1 MQFICYKN
9 YQGTIQMTKKKL
21 GMYKNLTNY
30 GDSEFSIFLRKAFI
44 KGMGYSEEMLNKPII
59 GITNTYSDYNPCH
72 GNVPD
77 LIKSVK
83 AGILSSDAIPL
94 EFPTISIHESFA
106 YPTSM
111 YLRNLM
117 SIDTEEMIKAQP
129 MDACVLIGGCDK
141 TVPAQLM
148 GAFSANIP
156 SIQLVTGPMLTG
168 SHRGERVGA
177 CTDCRGYWAKFR
189 AEEIDLAEI
198 NEVNNQLVP
207 TVGTCGVMGTASTM
221 ALITEALGMMI
232 SNGASA
238 PAVSAERRRIAEE
251 TGKVAVEIAKKSLN
265 PKNFVTIKNFKN
277 ALTVLSAI
285 GGSTNGIVHL
295 TAMAGRLGIDID
307 LNEFDKMTKDTPMIV
322 DLKPSGSGYMED
334 LFKSGGLPRILNE
347 LKDYLYLDAIT
358 ITGKTI
364 QEIIEKHNYDWK
376 QEIIRKVENPIFD
389 KGSIAVLKGN
399 LAPGSAIIKQ
409 SAASKNL
416 LTHEGVVEVFENLE
430 DLANRIDSDDLNV
443 TKESVLLLKNIGP
456 IGAPG
461 MPEAGL
467 IPIPKKLAKQ
477 GVKDM
482 VRISDGRM
490 SGTAAGTIIL
500 HVCPEAAAGG
510 TLDIVESGDIIRLD
524 VKQRLL
530 ELKLSNEEIVTR
542 KKNKKRN
549 IEIERRGYDKIFH
562 ESVLQADKGA
572 DFDFL
577 RPVK

>member
-1 MQFICYKN
+1 M
-9 YQGTIQMTKKKL
+9 TTKKKS

-83 AGILSSDAIPL
+83 AGILSSGAIPL

-117 SIDTEEMIKAQP
+117 SIDTEEMMKAQP

-156 SIQLVTGPMLTG
+156 AIQLVTGPMLTG

-251 TGKVAVEIAKKSLN
+251 TGKVAVEIANKSFN
-265 PKNFVTIKNFKN
+265 PKSFLTLKNFKN

-358 ITGKTI
+358 VTGETI
-364 QEIIEKHNYDWK
+364 QEIIDKNNYNWK
-376 QEIIRKVENPIFD
+376 QEVVRNAEDPIFD

-409 SAASKNL
+409 SAASKEL
-416 LTHEGVVEVFENLE
+416 LAHEGVVEVFENLE

-443 TKESVLLLKNIGP
+443 TKDSILLLKNIGP

-510 TLDIVESGDIIRLD
+510 TLGIVKSGDIIKLD
-524 VKQRLL
+524 VKKRSL
-530 ELKLSNEEIVTR
+530 ELKLSDEEIASR
-542 KKNKKRN
+542 KKSKKSNK
-549 IEIERRGYDKIFH
+549 EIKRRGYDKIFH

-577 RPVK
+577 RSIK

>member
-1 MQFICYKN
+1 
-9 YQGTIQMTKKKL
+9 MTRKKS

-83 AGILSSDAIPL
+83 AGILSSGAIPL

-117 SIDTEEMIKAQP
+117 SIDTEEMMKAQP

-156 SIQLVTGPMLTG
+156 AIQLVTGPMLTG
-168 SHRGERVGA
+168 SHRGDRVGA

-251 TGKVAVEIAKKSLN
+251 TGKVAVEIANKSFN
-265 PKNFVTIKNFKN
+265 PKKFLTIKNFKN

-358 ITGKTI
+358 VTGETI
-364 QEIIEKHNYDWK
+364 KEIIEKNKYNWK
-376 QEIIRKVENPIFD
+376 QEVIRNVENPIFD

-399 LAPGSAIIKQ
+399 LAPKSAIIKQ
-409 SAASKNL
+409 SAASKEL
-416 LTHEGVVEVFENLE
+416 LAHEGVVEVFENLE

-443 TKESVLLLKNIGP
+443 TKDSILLLKNIGP

-510 TLDIVESGDIIRLD
+510 TLDIVKSGDIIKLD
-524 VKQRLL
+524 VKKRLL
-530 ELKLSNEEIVTR
+530 ELKLSDEEIASR
-542 KKNKKRN
+542 KKSKKSDK
-549 IEIERRGYDKIFH
+549 IIKRRGYDKIFH

>member
-1 MQFICYKN
+1 
-9 YQGTIQMTKKKL
+9 MTKKNS

-83 AGILSSDAIPL
+83 AGILSSGAIPL

-117 SIDTEEMIKAQP
+117 SIDTEEMMKAQP

-156 SIQLVTGPMLTG
+156 TIQLVTGPMLTG

-238 PAVSAERRRIAEE
+238 PAVSAERKRIAEE
-251 TGKVAVEIAKKSLN
+251 TGKVAVEIASKSFN
-265 PKNFVTIKNFKN
+265 PKSFLTLKNFKN

-358 ITGKTI
+358 VTGETI
-364 QEIIEKHNYDWK
+364 QEIIDKNKYDWK
-376 QEIIRKVENPIFD
+376 QEVIRKVENPIFD

-399 LAPGSAIIKQ
+399 LAPRSAIIKQ
-409 SAASKNL
+409 SAASKEL
-416 LTHEGVVEVFENLE
+416 LAHEGVVEVFENLE

-443 TKESVLLLKNIGP
+443 TKDSILLLKNIGP

-510 TLDIVESGDIIRLD
+510 TLGIVKSGDIIKLD

-530 ELKLSNEEIVTR
+530 ELKLSDEEIAIR
-542 KKNKKRN
+542 KKSKKSN
-549 IEIERRGYDKIFH
+549 TEIKRRGYDKIFH

>member
-1 MQFICYKN
+1 
-9 YQGTIQMTKKKL
+9 MTKNKS

-83 AGILSSDAIPL
+83 AGILSSGAIPL

-177 CTDCRGYWAKFR
+177 CTDCRGYWAKYR

-251 TGKVAVEIAKKSLN
+251 TGKVAVEIAKKSFN
-265 PKNFVTIKNFKN
+265 PKNFLTIKNFKN

-322 DLKPSGSGYMED
+322 NLKPSGSGYMED
-334 LFKSGGLPRILNE
+334 LFKSGGLPRILKE

-358 ITGKTI
+358 VTGKTI

-409 SAASKNL
+409 SAATKDL
-416 LTHEGVVEVFENLE
+416 LAHEGVVEVFENLE

-443 TKESVLLLKNIGP
+443 TKDSVLLLKNIGP

-510 TLDIVESGDIIRLD
+510 TLDIVESGDIIKLD

-577 RPVK
+577 RPIK

>member
-1 MQFICYKN
+1 
-9 YQGTIQMTKKKL
+9 MTKKTS

-83 AGILSSDAIPL
+83 AGILSSGAIPL

-117 SIDTEEMIKAQP
+117 SIDTEEMMKAQP

-156 SIQLVTGPMLTG
+156 AIQLVTGPMLTG

-238 PAVSAERRRIAEE
+238 PAVSAERKRIAEE
-251 TGKVAVEIAKKSLN
+251 TGKVAVEIASKSFN
-265 PKNFVTIKNFKN
+265 PKSFLTLKNFKN

-358 ITGKTI
+358 ITGENIK
-364 QEIIEKHNYDWK
+364 EIIDNNKYNWK
-376 QEIIRKVENPIFD
+376 QEVIRKVENPIFD

-399 LAPGSAIIKQ
+399 LAPRSAIIKQ
-409 SAASKNL
+409 SAASKEL
-416 LTHEGVVEVFENLE
+416 LAHEGVVEVFENLQ
-430 DLANRIDSDDLNV
+430 DLANRIDSDHLNV
-443 TKESVLLLKNIGP
+443 TKDSILLLKNIGP

-510 TLDIVESGDIIRLD
+510 TLDIVKSGDIIKLD

-530 ELKLSNEEIVTR
+530 ELKLSDEEIAIR
-542 KKNKKRN
+542 KKSKKSN
-549 IEIERRGYDKIFH
+549 TEIERRGYDKIFH

>member
-1 MQFICYKN
+1 
-9 YQGTIQMTKKKL
+9 MTKKKS

-83 AGILSSDAIPL
+83 AGILSSGAIPL

-117 SIDTEEMIKAQP
+117 SIDTEEMMKAQP

-156 SIQLVTGPMLTG
+156 AIQLVTGPMLTG

-189 AEEIDLAEI
+189 AEEIDLDEI

-251 TGKVAVEIAKKSLN
+251 TGKVAVEIANKSFN
-265 PKNFVTIKNFKN
+265 PKSFLTLKNFKN

-358 ITGKTI
+358 VTGETVK
-364 QEIIEKHNYDWK
+364 EIIEKNKYNWK
-376 QEIIRKVENPIFD
+376 QEVIRKVENPIFD

-399 LAPGSAIIKQ
+399 LAPKSAIIKQ
-409 SAASKNL
+409 SAASKEL
-416 LTHEGVVEVFENLE
+416 LSHEGVVEVFENLE

-443 TKESVLLLKNIGP
+443 TKDSILLLKNIGP

-510 TLDIVESGDIIRLD
+510 TLDIVQSGDIIKLD
-524 VKQRLL
+524 VKKRLL
-530 ELKLSNEEIVTR
+530 ELKLSDEEIANR
-542 KKNKKRN
+542 KKSKKSN
-549 IEIERRGYDKIFH
+549 TEIKRRGYDKIFH

>member
-1 MQFICYKN
+1 
-9 YQGTIQMTKKKL
+9 MTKKTS

-83 AGILSSDAIPL
+83 AGILSSGAIPL

-117 SIDTEEMIKAQP
+117 SIDTEEMMKAQP

-156 SIQLVTGPMLTG
+156 AIQLVTGPMLTG

-238 PAVSAERRRIAEE
+238 PAVSAERKRIAEE
-251 TGKVAVEIAKKSLN
+251 TGKVAVEIASKSFN
-265 PKNFVTIKNFKN
+265 PKSFLTLKNFKN

-358 ITGKTI
+358 VTGETI
-364 QEIIEKHNYDWK
+364 KEIIDKNKYNWK
-376 QEIIRKVENPIFD
+376 QEVIRKVENPIFD

-399 LAPGSAIIKQ
+399 LAPRSAIIKQ
-409 SAASKNL
+409 SAASKEL
-416 LTHEGVVEVFENLE
+416 LAHEGVVEVFENLQ

-443 TKESVLLLKNIGP
+443 TKDSILLLKNIGP

-510 TLDIVESGDIIRLD
+510 TLDIVKSGDIIKLD

-530 ELKLSNEEIVTR
+530 ELKLSDEEIAIR
-542 KKNKKRN
+542 KKSKKSN
-549 IEIERRGYDKIFH
+549 TEIKRRGYDKIFH

>member
-1 MQFICYKN
+1 MSN
-9 YQGTIQMTKKKL
+9 KKK
-21 GMYKNLTNY
+21 GMYKNLTSY
-30 GDSEFSIFLRKAFI
+30 GDSGFSIFLRKAFI
-44 KGMGYSEEMLNKPII
+44 KGMGYSEEMLGKPII

-83 AGILSSDAIPL
+83 AGILSSGAIPL
-94 EFPTISIHESFA
+94 EFPTITIHESFA

-117 SIDTEEMIKAQP
+117 SIDTEEMLRAQP

-141 TVPAQLM
+141 TVPAQIM
-148 GAFSANIP
+148 GAFSAEMP
-156 SIQLVTGPMLTG
+156 AIQLVTGPMLTG
-168 SHRGERVGA
+168 SHKGERVGA
-177 CTDCRGYWAKFR
+177 CTDCRRYWAKFR
-189 AEEIDLAEI
+189 AEEIDENEI

-221 ALITEALGMMI
+221 ALITEALGMMVT
-232 SNGASA
+232 NGASA

-251 TGKVAVEIAKKSLN
+251 TGRVAVEIANKSYK
-265 PKNFVTIKNFKN
+265 PKDFLTIKNFQN

-295 TAMAGRLGIDID
+295 TAMAGRLGIDIN
-307 LNEFDKMTKDTPMIV
+307 LNDFDQMTKDTPMIV

-347 LKDYLYLDAIT
+347 IRDYLHLDTMTVSGISLKEV
-358 ITGKTI
+358 IDKN
-364 QEIIEKHNYDWK
+364 NYDWP
-376 QEIIRKVENPIFD
+376 QQIIRKTNDPIFD
-389 KGSIAVLKGN
+389 KGSIAVLNGN

-409 SAASKNL
+409 SAASKDL
-416 LTHEGVVEVFENLE
+416 LVHEGIVEVFEDLE
-430 DLANRIDSDDLNV
+430 DLANRIDSEDLNV
-443 TKESVLLLKNIGP
+443 TKDSVLLLRNIGP
-456 IGAPG
+456 LGAPG

-467 IPIPKKLAKQ
+467 IPIPKKLAKV

-490 SGTAAGTIIL
+490 SGTASGTIVL

-510 TLDIVESGDIIRLD
+510 NLNIVESGDVIKLD
-524 VKQRLL
+524 VNKRLI
-530 ELKLSNEEIVTR
+530 ELKLTDEEIKIR
-542 KKNKKRN
+542 HNNKKDKK
-549 IEIERRGYDKIFH
+549 IIKRRGYNKMFYDT
-562 ESVLQADKGA
+562 VLQADKGV

>member
-1 MQFICYKN
+1 
-9 YQGTIQMTKKKL
+9 MTKKNS

-72 GNVPD
+72 GNVSD

-83 AGILSSDAIPL
+83 AGILSSGAIPL

-117 SIDTEEMIKAQP
+117 SIDTEEMMKAQP

-156 SIQLVTGPMLTG
+156 AIQLVTGPMLTG

-189 AEEIDLAEI
+189 AEEIDLSEI

-251 TGKVAVEIAKKSLN
+251 TGKMAVEIANKSFN
-265 PKNFVTIKNFKN
+265 PKNFLTIKNFKN
-277 ALTVLSAI
+277 ALIVLSAI

-295 TAMAGRLGIDID
+295 TAMAGRLGMDID
-307 LNEFDKMTKDTPMIV
+307 LNEFDKMTKDIPMIV

-358 ITGKTI
+358 VTGETI
-364 QEIIEKHNYDWK
+364 KEIIDKNKYNWK
-376 QEIIRKVENPIFD
+376 QEVIRKVENPIFD
-389 KGSIAVLKGN
+389 KGSIAVLNGN
-399 LAPGSAIIKQ
+399 LAPRSAIIKQ
-409 SAASKNL
+409 SAASKEL
-416 LTHEGVVEVFENLE
+416 LAHEGVVEVFENLE

-443 TKESVLLLKNIGP
+443 TKDSILLLKNIGP

-510 TLDIVESGDIIRLD
+510 TLDIVKSGDIIKLD

-530 ELKLSNEEIVTR
+530 ELKLSDEEIAIR
-542 KKNKKRN
+542 KKSKKSN
-549 IEIERRGYDKIFH
+549 TEIKRRGYDKIFH

>member
-1 MQFICYKN
+1 MSV
-9 YQGTIQMTKKKL
+9 KKL

-83 AGILSSDAIPL
+83 AGILSSGAIPL

-117 SIDTEEMIKAQP
+117 SIDTEEMMKAQP

-156 SIQLVTGPMLTG
+156 AIQLVTGPMLTG

-251 TGKVAVEIAKKSLN
+251 TGKVAVEIANKSFN
-265 PKNFVTIKNFKN
+265 PKSFLTLKNFKN
-277 ALTVLSAI
+277 AYIFKDSIFTQEKISDESFDLVMSIGVIHHLS
-285 GGSTNGIVHL
+285 
-295 TAMAGRLGIDID
+295 DP
-307 LNEFDKMTKDTPMIV
+307 K
-322 DLKPSGSGYMED
+322 
-334 LFKSGGLPRILNE
+334 
-347 LKDYLYLDAIT
+347 
-358 ITGKTI
+358 
-364 QEIIEKHNYDWK
+364 
-376 QEIIRKVENPIFD
+376 
-389 KGSIAVLKGN
+389 
-399 LAPGSAIIKQ
+399 LAPGTISAFYIGGVAVARGGAKPL
-409 SAASKNL
+409 NL
-416 LTHEGVVEVFENLE
+416 PHHY
-430 DLANRIDSDDLNV
+430 DSDFQQ
-443 TKESVLLLKNIGP
+443 I
-456 IGAPG
+456 ARY
-461 MPEAGL
+461 A
-467 IPIPKKLAKQ
+467 KLAK
-477 GVKDM
+477 
-482 VRISDGRM
+482 S
-490 SGTAAGTIIL
+490 
-500 HVCPEAAAGG
+500 
-510 TLDIVESGDIIRLD
+510 
-524 VKQRLL
+524 
-530 ELKLSNEEIVTR
+530 EEGFSEWITQ
-542 KKNKKRN
+542 NS
-549 IEIERRGYDKIFH
+549 IENNN
-562 ESVLQADKGA
+562 AN
-572 DFDFL
+572 
-577 RPVK
+577 

>member
-1 MQFICYKN
+1 
-9 YQGTIQMTKKKL
+9 MTKKNS

-72 GNVPD
+72 GNLPD

-83 AGILSSDAIPL
+83 AGILSSGAIPL

-156 SIQLVTGPMLTG
+156 AIQLVTGPMLTG

-238 PAVSAERRRIAEE
+238 PAVSAERKRIAEE
-251 TGKVAVEIAKKSLN
+251 TGKVAVEIASKSFN
-265 PKNFVTIKNFKN
+265 PKSFLTLKNFKN

-358 ITGKTI
+358 VTGETI
-364 QEIIEKHNYDWK
+364 KEVIEKNSYNWK
-376 QEIIRKVENPIFD
+376 QKVIRKVENPIFD

-399 LAPGSAIIKQ
+399 LAPRSAIIKQ
-409 SAASKNL
+409 SAASKEL
-416 LTHEGVVEVFENLE
+416 LAHEGVVEVFENLE

-443 TKESVLLLKNIGP
+443 TKDSILLLKNIGP

-510 TLDIVESGDIIRLD
+510 TLDIVKSGDIIKLD

-530 ELKLSNEEIVTR
+530 ELKLSDEEIAIR
-542 KKNKKRN
+542 KKSKKSDT
-549 IEIERRGYDKIFH
+549 EIKRRGYDKIFH

>member
-1 MQFICYKN
+1 
-9 YQGTIQMTKKKL
+9 MTKKNS

-83 AGILSSDAIPL
+83 AGILSSGAIPL

-117 SIDTEEMIKAQP
+117 SIDTEEMMKAQP

-156 SIQLVTGPMLTG
+156 AIQLVTGPMLTG

-251 TGKVAVEIAKKSLN
+251 TGKMAVEIATKSFN
-265 PKNFVTIKNFKN
+265 PKNFLTIKNFKN

-347 LKDYLYLDAIT
+347 LKDFLYLDAIT
-358 ITGKTI
+358 VTGETI
-364 QEIIEKHNYDWK
+364 QEIIDKNKYNWK
-376 QEIIRKVENPIFD
+376 QEVIRKVENPIFD

-399 LAPGSAIIKQ
+399 LAPRSAIIKQ
-409 SAASKNL
+409 SAASKEL
-416 LTHEGVVEVFENLE
+416 LAHEGVVEVFENLE

-443 TKESVLLLKNIGP
+443 TKDSILLLKNIGP

-467 IPIPKKLAKQ
+467 IHIPKKLAKQ

-510 TLDIVESGDIIRLD
+510 TLDIVKTGDIIKLD
-524 VKQRLL
+524 VKERLL
-530 ELKLSNEEIVTR
+530 ELKLSDEEIATR
-542 KKNKKRN
+542 KKSKKSNR
-549 IEIERRGYDKIFH
+549 EIKRRGYNKIFH

>member
-1 MQFICYKN
+1 
-9 YQGTIQMTKKKL
+9 MTKKNS

-83 AGILSSDAIPL
+83 AGILSSGAIPL

-117 SIDTEEMIKAQP
+117 SIDTEEMMKAQP
-129 MDACVLIGGCDK
+129 MDSCVLIGGCDK

-156 SIQLVTGPMLTG
+156 AIQLVTGPMLTG

-238 PAVSAERRRIAEE
+238 PAVSAERKRIAEE
-251 TGKVAVEIAKKSLN
+251 TGKVAVEIASKSFN
-265 PKNFVTIKNFKN
+265 PKSFLTLKNFKN

-358 ITGKTI
+358 VTGETI
-364 QEIIEKHNYDWK
+364 KEIIDKNKYNWK
-376 QEIIRKVENPIFD
+376 QEVIRKVENPIFD

-399 LAPGSAIIKQ
+399 LAPRSAIIKQ
-409 SAASKNL
+409 SAASKEL
-416 LTHEGVVEVFENLE
+416 LAHEGVVEVFENLQ

-443 TKESVLLLKNIGP
+443 TKDSILLLKNIGP

-510 TLDIVESGDIIRLD
+510 TLDIVKSGDIIKLD

-530 ELKLSNEEIVTR
+530 ELKLSDEEIAIR
-542 KKNKKRN
+542 KKSKKSN
-549 IEIERRGYDKIFH
+549 TEIKRRGYDKIFH

>member
-1 MQFICYKN
+1 
-9 YQGTIQMTKKKL
+9 MTKKNS

-83 AGILSSDAIPL
+83 AGILSSGAIPL

-117 SIDTEEMIKAQP
+117 SIDTEEMMKAQP

-156 SIQLVTGPMLTG
+156 AIQLVTGPMLTG

-238 PAVSAERRRIAEE
+238 PAVSAERRRIAEQ
-251 TGKVAVEIAKKSLN
+251 TGKMAVEIANKSFN
-265 PKNFVTIKNFKN
+265 PKNFLTIKNFKN

-347 LKDYLYLDAIT
+347 LKDFLYLDAIT
-358 ITGKTI
+358 VTGETV
-364 QEIIEKHNYDWK
+364 QEIIDKNKYNWK
-376 QEIIRKVENPIFD
+376 QEVIRKVENPIFD

-399 LAPGSAIIKQ
+399 LAPRSAIIKQ
-409 SAASKNL
+409 SAASKEL
-416 LTHEGVVEVFENLE
+416 LAHEGVVEVFENLE

-443 TKESVLLLKNIGP
+443 TKDSILLLKNIGP

-510 TLDIVESGDIIRLD
+510 TLDIVKTGDIIKLD
-524 VKQRLL
+524 VKERLL
-530 ELKLSNEEIVTR
+530 ELKLSDEEIATR
-542 KKNKKRN
+542 KKSKKSNR
-549 IEIERRGYDKIFH
+549 EIKRRGYNKIFH

>member
-1 MQFICYKN
+1 MVD
-9 YQGTIQMTKKKL
+9 KKR
-21 GMYKNLTNY
+21 GMYKNLTSY
-30 GDSEFSIFLRKAFI
+30 GDNGFSIFLRKAFI
-44 KGMGYSEEMLNKPII
+44 KGLGYTEEMLDRPII

-77 LIKSVK
+77 LIKSIK
-83 AGILSSDAIPL
+83 SGILSSGAIPL
-94 EFPTISIHESFA
+94 EFPTITVHESFA
-106 YPTSM
+106 HPTSM

-117 SIDTEEMIKAQP
+117 SIDTEEMLRAQP

-148 GAFSANIP
+148 GAFSTDLP
-156 SIQLVTGPMLTG
+156 VIQLVTGPMLTG

-189 AEEIDLAEI
+189 ADEIDQEEI

-221 ALITEALGMMI
+221 ALITEALGLMI
-232 SNGASA
+232 SNGACA
-238 PAVSAERRRIAEE
+238 PAVSAERKRIAEQ
-251 TGKVAVEIAKKSLN
+251 TGKIAVKIAAEDFRPSKYLS
-265 PKNFVTIKNFKN
+265 IKNFQN

-295 TAMAGRLGIDID
+295 TAIAGRLGIDINLD
-307 LNEFDKMTKDTPMIV
+307 DFDKMTKDTPMIV

-334 LFKSGGLPRILNE
+334 LFKSGGLPRILVN
-347 LKDYLYLDAIT
+347 LKSYLHLDAQTVTGET
-358 ITGKTI
+358 IG
-364 QEIIEKHNYDWK
+364 ELIESYKYNWD
-376 QEIIRKVENPIFD
+376 QNIIRTTKNPIFE

-409 SAASKNL
+409 SAASKDL
-416 LTHEGVVEVFENLE
+416 LLHEGIVEVFENLD
-430 DLANRIDSDDLNV
+430 DLAKRIDSEDLNV
-443 TKESVLLLKNIGP
+443 TKDSVLLLRNIGP

-467 IPIPKKLAKQ
+467 IPIPKKLARQ

-490 SGTAAGTIIL
+490 SGTASGTIVL
-500 HVCPEAAAGG
+500 HVCPEAAVGG
-510 TLDIVESGDIIRLD
+510 TLNIVKSGDVIRLD
-524 VKQRLL
+524 VINRKIELL
-530 ELKLSNEEIVTR
+530 LSDEEIELR
-542 KKNKKRN
+542 KLNKPLKKKSN
-549 IEIERRGYDKIFH
+549 RRGYNKLFYD
-562 ESVLQADKGA
+562 EVLQADQGV
-572 DFDFL
+572 DFQFL
-577 RPVK
+577 RPIE

>member
-1 MQFICYKN
+1 
-9 YQGTIQMTKKKL
+9 MTKKKS

-83 AGILSSDAIPL
+83 AGILSSGAIPL

-117 SIDTEEMIKAQP
+117 SIDTEEMMKAQP

-156 SIQLVTGPMLTG
+156 AIQLVTGPMLTG

-251 TGKVAVEIAKKSLN
+251 TGKVAVEIANKSFN
-265 PKNFVTIKNFKN
+265 PKSFLTLKNFKN

-358 ITGKTI
+358 VTGETI
-364 QEIIEKHNYDWK
+364 KEIIEKNKYNWK
-376 QEIIRKVENPIFD
+376 QEVIRNVENPIFD

-399 LAPGSAIIKQ
+399 LAPKSAIIKQ
-409 SAASKNL
+409 SAASKEL
-416 LTHEGVVEVFENLE
+416 LAHEGVVEVFENLE
-430 DLANRIDSDDLNV
+430 DLANRIDSDDLKV
-443 TKESVLLLKNIGP
+443 TKDSILLLKNIGP

-510 TLDIVESGDIIRLD
+510 TLDIVKSGDIIKLD
-524 VKQRLL
+524 VKKRLL
-530 ELKLSNEEIVTR
+530 ELKLSDEEIASR
-542 KKNKKRN
+542 KKSKKSDK
-549 IEIERRGYDKIFH
+549 IIKRRGYDKIFH

>member
-177 CTDCRGYWAKFR
+177 CTDCRGYWAKYR

-251 TGKVAVEIAKKSLN
+251 TGKVAVEIAKKSFN
-265 PKNFVTIKNFKN
+265 PKNFLTIKNFKN

-307 LNEFDKMTKDTPMIV
+307 LNEFDKMTKNTPMIV

-358 ITGKTI
+358 VTGETI
-364 QEIIEKHNYDWK
+364 KEIIEKNKYNWK
-376 QEIIRKVENPIFD
+376 QEVIRKVKNPIFD
-389 KGSIAVLKGN
+389 KGSIAVLRGN

-409 SAASKNL
+409 SAASKDL
-416 LTHEGVVEVFENLE
+416 LDHEGIVEVFENLE

-443 TKESVLLLKNIGP
+443 TKDSILLLKNIGP

-510 TLDIVESGDIIRLD
+510 TLDIVKSGDIIKLD
-524 VKQRLL
+524 VQQRLL
-530 ELKLSNEEIVTR
+530 ELKLSDDEIKIR

-549 IEIERRGYDKIFH
+549 IKLNRRGYDKIFH

-577 RPVK
+577 RDLK

>member
-1 MQFICYKN
+1 
-9 YQGTIQMTKKKL
+9 MTKKNS

-83 AGILSSDAIPL
+83 AGILSSGAIPL

-117 SIDTEEMIKAQP
+117 SIDTEEMMKAQP

-156 SIQLVTGPMLTG
+156 AIQLVTGPMLTG

-238 PAVSAERRRIAEE
+238 PAVSAERKRIAEE
-251 TGKVAVEIAKKSLN
+251 TGKVAVEIASKSFN
-265 PKNFVTIKNFKN
+265 PKSFLTLKNFKN

-347 LKDYLYLDAIT
+347 LKDYLHLDAIT
-358 ITGKTI
+358 VTGETI
-364 QEIIEKHNYDWK
+364 KEIIDKNKYNWK
-376 QEIIRKVENPIFD
+376 QEVIRKVENPIFD

-399 LAPGSAIIKQ
+399 LAPRSAIIKQ
-409 SAASKNL
+409 SAASKEL
-416 LTHEGVVEVFENLE
+416 LAHEGVVEVFENLE

-443 TKESVLLLKNIGP
+443 TKDSILLLKNIGP

-510 TLDIVESGDIIRLD
+510 TLDIVKSGDIIKLD

-530 ELKLSNEEIVTR
+530 ELKLSDEEIAIR
-542 KKNKKRN
+542 KKSKKSN
-549 IEIERRGYDKIFH
+549 TEIKRRGYDKIFH

>member
-1 MQFICYKN
+1 
-9 YQGTIQMTKKKL
+9 MTKKKS

-83 AGILSSDAIPL
+83 AGILSSGAIPL

-117 SIDTEEMIKAQP
+117 SIDTEEMMKAQP

-156 SIQLVTGPMLTG
+156 AIQLVTGPMLTG
-168 SHRGERVGA
+168 SQRGERVGA

-189 AEEIDLAEI
+189 AEEIDLDEI

-251 TGKVAVEIAKKSLN
+251 TGKVAVEIANKSFN
-265 PKNFVTIKNFKN
+265 PKSFLTLKNFKN

-347 LKDYLYLDAIT
+347 LKDYLYLDAISV
-358 ITGKTI
+358 TGETVK
-364 QEIIEKHNYDWK
+364 EIIEKNKYNWK
-376 QEIIRKVENPIFD
+376 QEVIRKVENPIFD

-399 LAPGSAIIKQ
+399 LAPKSAIIKQ
-409 SAASKNL
+409 SAASKEL
-416 LTHEGVVEVFENLE
+416 LAHEGVVEVFENLE

-443 TKESVLLLKNIGP
+443 TKDSILLLKNIGP

-510 TLDIVESGDIIRLD
+510 TLDIVESGDIIKLD

-530 ELKLSNEEIVTR
+530 ELKLSDEEIANR
-542 KKNKKRN
+542 KKSKKSN
-549 IEIERRGYDKIFH
+549 TEMKRRGYDKIFH

>member
-1 MQFICYKN
+1 M
-9 YQGTIQMTKKKL
+9 MTKKKS

-83 AGILSSDAIPL
+83 AGILSSGAIPL

-117 SIDTEEMIKAQP
+117 SIDTEEMMKAQP

-156 SIQLVTGPMLTG
+156 AIQLVTGPMLTG

-251 TGKVAVEIAKKSLN
+251 TGKVAVEIANKSFN
-265 PKNFVTIKNFKN
+265 PKSFLTLKNFKN

-358 ITGKTI
+358 VTGETFK
-364 QEIIEKHNYDWK
+364 EIIEKNKYNWK
-376 QEIIRKVENPIFD
+376 QEVIRNVENPIFN

-399 LAPGSAIIKQ
+399 LATGSAIIKQ
-409 SAASKNL
+409 SAASKEL
-416 LTHEGVVEVFENLE
+416 LAHEGVVEVFENLK

-443 TKESVLLLKNIGP
+443 TKDSILLLKNIGP

-510 TLDIVESGDIIRLD
+510 TLGIVKSGDIIKLD
-524 VKQRLL
+524 VKKRLL
-530 ELKLSNEEIVTR
+530 ELKLSDKEIASR
-542 KKNKKRN
+542 KKSKKSNK
-549 IEIERRGYDKIFH
+549 EIKRRGYDKIFH

-577 RPVK
+577 RSIK

>member
-1 MQFICYKN
+1 
-9 YQGTIQMTKKKL
+9 MTKIKL

-83 AGILSSDAIPL
+83 AGILSSGAIPL

-221 ALITEALGMMI
+221 ALVTEALGMMI

-251 TGKVAVEIAKKSLN
+251 TGKVAVKIAKNSFK
-265 PKNFVTIKNFKN
+265 PKNFLTIKNFKN

-295 TAMAGRLGIDID
+295 TAIAGRLGINID

-334 LFKSGGLPRILNE
+334 LFKAGGLPRILNE

-358 ITGKTI
+358 VTGETIT
-364 QEIIEKHNYDWK
+364 EIIEKNKYNWK
-376 QEIIRKVENPIFD
+376 QEVIRKVENPIFD
-389 KGSIAVLKGN
+389 KGSIAVLRGN
-399 LAPGSAIIKQ
+399 LAPKSAIIKQ
-409 SAASKNL
+409 SAASIDL
-416 LTHEGVVEVFENLE
+416 LDHEGIVEVFENLE

-443 TKESVLLLKNIGP
+443 TKDSILLLKNIGP

-510 TLDIVESGDIIRLD
+510 TLDIVKSGDIIKLD
-524 VKQRLL
+524 VQQRLL
-530 ELKLSNEEIVTR
+530 ELKLSDDEIKIR

-549 IEIERRGYDKIFH
+549 IKLNRRGYDKIFH

-577 RPVK
+577 RDLK

>member
-1 MQFICYKN
+1 MN
-9 YQGTIQMTKKKL
+9 KKKS

-83 AGILSSDAIPL
+83 AGILSSGAIPL

-117 SIDTEEMIKAQP
+117 SIDTEEMMKAQP

-238 PAVSAERRRIAEE
+238 PAVSAERRRIAEQ
-251 TGKVAVEIAKKSLN
+251 TGKMAVEIANKSFN
-265 PKNFVTIKNFKN
+265 PKNFLTIKNFKN

-347 LKDYLYLDAIT
+347 LKDFLYLDAIT
-358 ITGKTI
+358 VTGETV
-364 QEIIEKHNYDWK
+364 QEIIDKNKYNWK
-376 QEIIRKVENPIFD
+376 QEVIRKVENPIFD

-399 LAPGSAIIKQ
+399 LAPRSAIIKQ
-409 SAASKNL
+409 SAASKEL
-416 LTHEGVVEVFENLE
+416 LAHEGVVEVFENLE

-443 TKESVLLLKNIGP
+443 TKDSILLLKNIGP

-490 SGTAAGTIIL
+490 SGTAAGTIVL

-510 TLDIVESGDIIRLD
+510 TLDIVKTGDIIKLD
-524 VKQRLL
+524 VKERLL
-530 ELKLSNEEIVTR
+530 ELKLSDEEIATR
-542 KKNKKRN
+542 KKSKKSNR
-549 IEIERRGYDKIFH
+549 EIKRRGYNKIFH

>member
-1 MQFICYKN
+1 MSN
-9 YQGTIQMTKKKL
+9 KKK
-21 GMYKNLTNY
+21 GMYKNLTSY
-30 GDSEFSIFLRKAFI
+30 GDSGFSIFLRKAFI
-44 KGMGYSEEMLNKPII
+44 KGMGYSEEMLGKPII

-83 AGILSSDAIPL
+83 AGILSSGAIPL
-94 EFPTISIHESFA
+94 EFPTITIHESFA

-117 SIDTEEMIKAQP
+117 SIDTEEMLRAQP

-141 TVPAQLM
+141 TVPAQIM
-148 GAFSANIP
+148 GAFSAEMP
-156 SIQLVTGPMLTG
+156 AIQLVTGPMLTG
-168 SHRGERVGA
+168 SHKGERVGA
-177 CTDCRGYWAKFR
+177 CTDCRRYWAKFR
-189 AEEIDLAEI
+189 AEEIDENEI

-221 ALITEALGMMI
+221 ALITEALGMMVT
-232 SNGASA
+232 NGASA

-251 TGKVAVEIAKKSLN
+251 TGRVAVEIANKSYK
-265 PKNFVTIKNFKN
+265 PKDFLTIKNFQN

-295 TAMAGRLGIDID
+295 TAMAGRLGIDIN
-307 LNEFDKMTKDTPMIV
+307 LNDFDQMTKDTPMIV

-347 LKDYLYLDAIT
+347 MRNYLHLDTMTVSGISLKEVID
-358 ITGKTI
+358 KN
-364 QEIIEKHNYDWK
+364 NYDWP
-376 QEIIRKVENPIFD
+376 QQIIRKTNDPIFD
-389 KGSIAVLKGN
+389 KGSIAVLNGN

-409 SAASKNL
+409 SAASKDL
-416 LTHEGVVEVFENLE
+416 LVHEGIVEVFEDLE
-430 DLANRIDSDDLNV
+430 DLANRIDSEDLNV
-443 TKESVLLLKNIGP
+443 TKDSVLLLRNIGP
-456 IGAPG
+456 LGAPG

-467 IPIPKKLAKQ
+467 IPIPKKLAKV

-490 SGTAAGTIIL
+490 SGTASGTIVL

-510 TLDIVESGDIIRLD
+510 NLNIVESGDVIKLD
-524 VKQRLL
+524 VNKRLI
-530 ELKLSNEEIVTR
+530 ELKLTDEEIKIR
-542 KKNKKRN
+542 HNNKKDKKIIN
-549 IEIERRGYDKIFH
+549 RRGYNKMFYDT
-562 ESVLQADKGA
+562 VLQADKGV

>member
-1 MQFICYKN
+1 
-9 YQGTIQMTKKKL
+9 MTDKKR
-21 GMYKNLTNY
+21 GMYKNLTSY
-30 GDSEFSIFLRKAFI
+30 GDEGFSIFLRKAFI
-44 KGMGYSEEMLNKPII
+44 KGLGYTDEMLDRPIV

-83 AGILSSDAIPL
+83 SGILSSGAIPL
-94 EFPTISIHESFA
+94 EFPTITVHESFA
-106 YPTSM
+106 HPTSM

-117 SIDTEEMIKAQP
+117 SIDTEEMLRAQP

-148 GAFSANIP
+148 GAFSTDIP
-156 SIQLVTGPMLTG
+156 VIQLVTGPMLTG

-177 CTDCRGYWAKFR
+177 CTDCRRYWAKFR
-189 AEEIDLAEI
+189 AEEIDEDEI

-221 ALITEALGMMI
+221 ALITEALGIMLP
-232 SNGASA
+232 NGACA
-238 PAVSAERRRIAEE
+238 PAVSAERKRIAEE
-251 TGKVAVEIAKKSLN
+251 TGRVAVQIASKDFRPSKFL
-265 PKNFVTIKNFKN
+265 TIKNFQN

-285 GGSTNGIVHL
+285 GGSTNGIIHL
-295 TAMAGRLGIDID
+295 TAIAGRLGFD
-307 LNEFDKMTKDTPMIV
+307 LNLNDFDEMTKNTPMIV

-334 LFKSGGLPRILNE
+334 LFKSGGLPRILVE
-347 LKDYLYLDAIT
+347 LKDYLHLDT
-358 ITGKTI
+358 LSVTGQTLKQLIDKT
-364 QEIIEKHNYDWK
+364 NFTWP
-376 QEIIRKVENPIFD
+376 QEIIRKKDNPIFE
-389 KGSIAVLKGN
+389 KGSIAVLNGN

-409 SAASKNL
+409 SAASKEL
-416 LTHEGVVEVFENLE
+416 LYHEGKVEVFENLE
-430 DLANRIDSDDLNV
+430 DLASRIDSDDLDV
-443 TKESVLLLKNIGP
+443 TKDSILLLRNIGP

-490 SGTAAGTIIL
+490 SGTASGTIVL
-500 HVCPEAAAGG
+500 HVCPESAVGG
-510 TLDIVESGDIIRLD
+510 PLNVVESGDFIKLD
-524 VKQRLL
+524 VNNRSL
-530 ELKLSNEEIVTR
+530 ELMLSDKEIKLR
-542 KKNKKRN
+542 MDNKKLN
-549 IEIERRGYDKIFH
+549 INSKRRGYNKLFH
-562 ESVLQADKGA
+562 ETVLQADKGV

-577 RPVK
+577 RPVE

>member
-1 MQFICYKN
+1 MS
-9 YQGTIQMTKKKL
+9 KKKS

-83 AGILSSDAIPL
+83 AGILFSGAIPL
-94 EFPTISIHESFA
+94 EFPTISIHESFS

-117 SIDTEEMIKAQP
+117 SIDTEEMMKAQP

-156 SIQLVTGPMLTG
+156 CIQLVTGPMLTG

-189 AEEIDLAEI
+189 ADEIDLQEI

-221 ALITEALGMMI
+221 ALITEALGMMV
-232 SNGASA
+232 SNGATA

-251 TGKVAVEIAKKSLN
+251 TGKVAVGIANKSLN
-265 PKNFVTIKNFKN
+265 PKKFLTIKNFKN
-277 ALTVLSAI
+277 TLIVLSAI

-295 TAMAGRLGIDID
+295 TAMAGRLGIEID
-307 LNEFDKMTKDTPMIV
+307 LKEFNDMTKDIPMIV
-322 DLKPSGSGYMED
+322 DLKPSGTGYMED

-347 LKDYLYLDAIT
+347 LKEHLYLDAFT
-358 ITGKTI
+358 VTEECLGD
-364 QEIIEKHNYDWK
+364 IIKKYNYDWK
-376 QEIIRKVENPIFD
+376 QEIVRMANDPIFD

-409 SAASKNL
+409 SAASVNL

-430 DLANRIDSDDLNV
+430 DLANRIDNEDLNV
-443 TKESVLLLKNIGP
+443 TKDSILLLRNIGP

-467 IPIPKKLAKQ
+467 IPIPKKLARQ

-510 TLDIVESGDIIRLD
+510 TLGIVESGDIIKLD
-524 VKQRLL
+524 VANRSL
-530 ELKLSNEEIVTR
+530 ELKLSDEEINKR
-542 KKNKKRN
+542 KKIKKINTDSR
-549 IEIERRGYDKIFH
+549 RRGYNRIFH

-577 RPVK
+577 RPLK

>member
-1 MQFICYKN
+1 
-9 YQGTIQMTKKKL
+9 MTKKNS

-83 AGILSSDAIPL
+83 AGILSSGAIPL

-117 SIDTEEMIKAQP
+117 SIDTEEMMKAQP

-238 PAVSAERRRIAEE
+238 PAVSAERKRIAEE
-251 TGKVAVEIAKKSLN
+251 TGKVAVEIASKSFN
-265 PKNFVTIKNFKN
+265 PKSFLTLKNFKN

-307 LNEFDKMTKDTPMIV
+307 LNEFDKMTKDIPMIV

-358 ITGKTI
+358 VTGETI
-364 QEIIEKHNYDWK
+364 KEIIDKNKYNWK
-376 QEIIRKVENPIFD
+376 QEVIRKVENPIFD

-399 LAPGSAIIKQ
+399 LAPRSAIIKQ
-409 SAASKNL
+409 SAASKEL
-416 LTHEGVVEVFENLE
+416 LAHEGIVEVFENLE
-430 DLANRIDSDDLNV
+430 DLADRIDSDDLNV
-443 TKESVLLLKNIGP
+443 TKDSILLLKNIGP
-456 IGAPG
+456 VGAPG

-510 TLDIVESGDIIRLD
+510 TLDIVKSGDIIKLD

-530 ELKLSNEEIVTR
+530 ELKLSDEEIAIR
-542 KKNKKRN
+542 KKSKKSN
-549 IEIERRGYDKIFH
+549 TEIKRRGYDKIFH

>member
-1 MQFICYKN
+1 
-9 YQGTIQMTKKKL
+9 MTKKTS

-83 AGILSSDAIPL
+83 AGILSSGAIPL

-156 SIQLVTGPMLTG
+156 AIQLVTGPMLTG

-238 PAVSAERRRIAEE
+238 PAVSAERKRIAEE
-251 TGKVAVEIAKKSLN
+251 TGKVAVEIASKSFN
-265 PKNFVTIKNFKN
+265 PKSFLTLKNFKN

-358 ITGKTI
+358 VTGETI
-364 QEIIEKHNYDWK
+364 KEIIDKNKYNWK
-376 QEIIRKVENPIFD
+376 QEVIRKVENPIFD

-399 LAPGSAIIKQ
+399 LAPRSAIIKQ
-409 SAASKNL
+409 SAASKEL
-416 LTHEGVVEVFENLE
+416 LAHEGVVEVFENLE

-443 TKESVLLLKNIGP
+443 TKDSILLLKNIGP

-510 TLDIVESGDIIRLD
+510 TLDIVKTGDIIKLD

-530 ELKLSNEEIVTR
+530 ELKLSDEEIATR
-542 KKNKKRN
+542 KKSKKSN
-549 IEIERRGYDKIFH
+549 TKIKRRGYDKIFH

>member
-1 MQFICYKN
+1 
-9 YQGTIQMTKKKL
+9 MTKKKS

-72 GNVPD
+72 GNIPD

-83 AGILSSDAIPL
+83 AGILSSGAIPL

-117 SIDTEEMIKAQP
+117 SIDTEEMMKAQP

-156 SIQLVTGPMLTG
+156 AIQLVTGPMLTG

-251 TGKVAVEIAKKSLN
+251 TGKVAVEIANKSFN
-265 PKNFVTIKNFKN
+265 PKSFLTLKNFKN

-358 ITGKTI
+358 VTGETI
-364 QEIIEKHNYDWK
+364 KEIIEKNKYNWK
-376 QEIIRKVENPIFD
+376 QEVIRNVENPIFD

-399 LAPGSAIIKQ
+399 LAPKSAIIKQ
-409 SAASKNL
+409 SAASKEL
-416 LTHEGVVEVFENLE
+416 LAHEGVVEVFENLE
-430 DLANRIDSDDLNV
+430 DLANRIDSDDLKV
-443 TKESVLLLKNIGP
+443 TKDSILLLKNIGP

-510 TLDIVESGDIIRLD
+510 ALDIVKSGDIIKLD
-524 VKQRLL
+524 VKKRLL
-530 ELKLSNEEIVTR
+530 ELKLSDEEIASR
-542 KKNKKRN
+542 KKSKKSDK
-549 IEIERRGYDKIFH
+549 IIKRRGYDKIFH

>member
-1 MQFICYKN
+1 
-9 YQGTIQMTKKKL
+9 MTKKKS

-83 AGILSSDAIPL
+83 AGILSSGAIPL

-117 SIDTEEMIKAQP
+117 SIDTEEMMKAQP

-156 SIQLVTGPMLTG
+156 AIQLVTGPMLTG

-189 AEEIDLAEI
+189 AEEIDLDEI

-251 TGKVAVEIAKKSLN
+251 TGKVAVEIANKSFN
-265 PKNFVTIKNFKN
+265 PKSFLTLKNFKN

-358 ITGKTI
+358 VTGETVK
-364 QEIIEKHNYDWK
+364 EIIEKNKYNWK
-376 QEIIRKVENPIFD
+376 QEVIRNVENPIFD

-399 LAPGSAIIKQ
+399 LAPKSAIIKQ
-409 SAASKNL
+409 SAASKEL
-416 LTHEGVVEVFENLE
+416 LAHEGVVEVFENLE

-443 TKESVLLLKNIGP
+443 TKDSILLLKNIGP

-510 TLDIVESGDIIRLD
+510 TLDIVESGDIIKLD

-530 ELKLSNEEIVTR
+530 ELKLSDEEIANR
-542 KKNKKRN
+542 KKSKKSN
-549 IEIERRGYDKIFH
+549 TEMKRRGYDKIFH
-562 ESVLQADKGA
+562 ENVLQADKGA

-577 RPVK
+577 RPIK

>member
-1 MQFICYKN
+1 
-9 YQGTIQMTKKKL
+9 MTKKKS

-72 GNVPD
+72 GNIPD

-83 AGILSSDAIPL
+83 AGILSSGAIPL

-117 SIDTEEMIKAQP
+117 SIDTEEMMKAQP

-156 SIQLVTGPMLTG
+156 AIQLVTGPMLTG

-251 TGKVAVEIAKKSLN
+251 TGKVAVEIANKSFN
-265 PKNFVTIKNFKN
+265 PKSFLTLKNFKN

-358 ITGKTI
+358 VTGETI
-364 QEIIEKHNYDWK
+364 KEIIEKNKYNWK
-376 QEIIRKVENPIFD
+376 QEVIRNVENPIFD

-399 LAPGSAIIKQ
+399 LAPKSAIIKQ
-409 SAASKNL
+409 SAASKEL
-416 LTHEGVVEVFENLE
+416 LAHEGVVEVFENLE
-430 DLANRIDSDDLNV
+430 DLANRIDSDDLKV
-443 TKESVLLLKNIGP
+443 TKDSILLLKNIGP

-510 TLDIVESGDIIRLD
+510 TLDIVKSGDIIKLD
-524 VKQRLL
+524 VKKRLL
-530 ELKLSNEEIVTR
+530 ELKLSDEEIASR
-542 KKNKKRN
+542 KKSKKSDK
-549 IEIERRGYDKIFH
+549 IIKRRGYDKIFH

>member
-1 MQFICYKN
+1 
-9 YQGTIQMTKKKL
+9 MTRKKS

-83 AGILSSDAIPL
+83 AGILSSGAIPL

-117 SIDTEEMIKAQP
+117 SIDTEEMMKAQP

-156 SIQLVTGPMLTG
+156 AIQLVTGPMLTG

-251 TGKVAVEIAKKSLN
+251 TGKVAVEIANKSLN
-265 PKNFVTIKNFKN
+265 PKSFLTQKNFKN

-347 LKDYLYLDAIT
+347 LKDHLYLDAIT
-358 ITGKTI
+358 VTGETI
-364 QEIIEKHNYDWK
+364 KEIIEKNKYNWK
-376 QEIIRKVENPIFD
+376 QEVIRNVENPIFD

-399 LAPGSAIIKQ
+399 LAPKSAIIKQ
-409 SAASKNL
+409 SAASKEL
-416 LTHEGVVEVFENLE
+416 LVHEGIVEVFENLE

-443 TKESVLLLKNIGP
+443 TQDSILLLKNIGP

-510 TLDIVESGDIIRLD
+510 TLDIVKSGDIIKLD
-524 VKQRLL
+524 VKKRLL
-530 ELKLSNEEIVTR
+530 ELKLSDEEIASR
-542 KKNKKRN
+542 KKSKKSDK
-549 IEIERRGYDKIFH
+549 IIERRGYDKIFH

>member
-1 MQFICYKN
+1 
-9 YQGTIQMTKKKL
+9 MTKKNS

-83 AGILSSDAIPL
+83 AGILSSGAIPL

-156 SIQLVTGPMLTG
+156 AIQLVTGPMLTG

-238 PAVSAERRRIAEE
+238 PAVSAERKRIAEE
-251 TGKVAVEIAKKSLN
+251 TGKVAVEIASKSFN
-265 PKNFVTIKNFKN
+265 PKSFLTLKNFKN

-307 LNEFDKMTKDTPMIV
+307 LNEFDKMTKDIPMIV

-358 ITGKTI
+358 VTGETI
-364 QEIIEKHNYDWK
+364 KEIIDKNKYNWK
-376 QEIIRKVENPIFD
+376 QEVIRKVENPIFD

-399 LAPGSAIIKQ
+399 LAPRSAIIKQ
-409 SAASKNL
+409 SAASKEL
-416 LTHEGVVEVFENLE
+416 LAHEGVVEVFENLE

-443 TKESVLLLKNIGP
+443 TKDSILLLKNIGP

-510 TLDIVESGDIIRLD
+510 TLDIVKTGDIIKLD
-524 VKQRLL
+524 VKERLL
-530 ELKLSNEEIVTR
+530 ELKLSDEEIAIR
-542 KKNKKRN
+542 KKSKKSN
-549 IEIERRGYDKIFH
+549 TEIKRRGYDKIFH

>member
-1 MQFICYKN
+1 MSN
-9 YQGTIQMTKKKL
+9 KKK
-21 GMYKNLTNY
+21 GMYKNLTSY
-30 GDSEFSIFLRKAFI
+30 GDSGFSIFLRKAFI
-44 KGMGYSEEMLNKPII
+44 KGMGYSEEMLGKPII

-83 AGILSSDAIPL
+83 AGILSSGAIPL
-94 EFPTISIHESFA
+94 EFPTITIHESFA

-117 SIDTEEMIKAQP
+117 SIDTEEMLRAQP

-141 TVPAQLM
+141 TVPAQIM
-148 GAFSANIP
+148 GAFSAEMP
-156 SIQLVTGPMLTG
+156 AIQLVTGPMLTG
-168 SHRGERVGA
+168 SHKGERVGA
-177 CTDCRGYWAKFR
+177 CTDCRRYWAKFR
-189 AEEIDLAEI
+189 AEEIDENEI

-221 ALITEALGMMI
+221 ALITEALGMMVT
-232 SNGASA
+232 NGASA

-251 TGKVAVEIAKKSLN
+251 TGRVAVEIANKSYK
-265 PKNFVTIKNFKN
+265 PKDFLTIKNFQN

-295 TAMAGRLGIDID
+295 TAMAGRLGIDIN
-307 LNEFDKMTKDTPMIV
+307 LNDFDQMTKDTPMIV

-347 LKDYLYLDAIT
+347 MRNYLHLDTMTVSGISLKEVID
-358 ITGKTI
+358 KN
-364 QEIIEKHNYDWK
+364 NYDWP
-376 QEIIRKVENPIFD
+376 QQIIRKTNDPIFD
-389 KGSIAVLKGN
+389 KGSIAVLNGN

-409 SAASKNL
+409 SAASKDL
-416 LTHEGVVEVFENLE
+416 LVHEGIVEVFEDLE
-430 DLANRIDSDDLNV
+430 DLANRIDSEDLNV
-443 TKESVLLLKNIGP
+443 TKDSVLLLRNIGP
-456 IGAPG
+456 LGAPG

-467 IPIPKKLAKQ
+467 IPIPKKLAKV

-490 SGTAAGTIIL
+490 SGTASGTIVL
-500 HVCPEAAAGG
+500 HVAPEAAIGG
-510 TLDIVESGDIIRLD
+510 PLNYVENGDEIYLNVNLRVLTLLVSDE
-524 VKQRLL
+524 
-530 ELKLSNEEIVTR
+530 ELKSR
-542 KKNKKRN
+542 KEN
-549 IEIERRGYDKIFH
+549 IPLKISAPTRGYGKLFFDH
-562 ESVLQADKGA
+562 VMQAPQGV

-577 RPVK
+577 VGVDDESEI

>member
-1 MQFICYKN
+1 MSN
-9 YQGTIQMTKKKL
+9 KKK
-21 GMYKNLTNY
+21 GMYKNLTSY
-30 GDSEFSIFLRKAFI
+30 GDSGFSIFLRKAFI
-44 KGMGYSEEMLNKPII
+44 KGMGYSEEMLGKPII

-83 AGILSSDAIPL
+83 AGILSSGAIPL
-94 EFPTISIHESFA
+94 EFPTITIHESFA

-117 SIDTEEMIKAQP
+117 SIDTEEMLRAQP

-141 TVPAQLM
+141 TVPAQIM
-148 GAFSANIP
+148 GAFSAEMP
-156 SIQLVTGPMLTG
+156 AIQLVTGPMLTG
-168 SHRGERVGA
+168 SHKGERVGA
-177 CTDCRGYWAKFR
+177 CTDCRRYWAKFR
-189 AEEIDLAEI
+189 AEEIDENEI

-221 ALITEALGMMI
+221 ALITEALGMMVT
-232 SNGASA
+232 NGASA

-251 TGKVAVEIAKKSLN
+251 TGRVAVEIANKSYK
-265 PKNFVTIKNFKN
+265 PKDFLTIKNFQN

-295 TAMAGRLGIDID
+295 TAMAGRLGIDIN
-307 LNEFDKMTKDTPMIV
+307 LNDFDQMTKDTPMIV

-347 LKDYLYLDAIT
+347 IRDYLHLDTMTVSGISLKEV
-358 ITGKTI
+358 IDKN
-364 QEIIEKHNYDWK
+364 NYDWP
-376 QEIIRKVENPIFD
+376 QQIIRKTNDPIFD
-389 KGSIAVLKGN
+389 KGSIAVLNGN

-409 SAASKNL
+409 SAASKDL
-416 LTHEGVVEVFENLE
+416 LVHEGIVEVFEDLE
-430 DLANRIDSDDLNV
+430 DLANRIDSEDLNV
-443 TKESVLLLKNIGP
+443 TKDSVLLLRNIGP
-456 IGAPG
+456 LGAPG

-467 IPIPKKLAKQ
+467 IPIPKKLAKV
-477 GVKDM
+477 GIKDM

-490 SGTAAGTIIL
+490 SGTASGTIVL

-510 TLDIVESGDIIRLD
+510 NLNIVESGDVIKLD
-524 VKQRLL
+524 VNKRLI
-530 ELKLSNEEIVTR
+530 ELKLTDEEIKIR
-542 KKNKKRN
+542 HNNKKDKK
-549 IEIERRGYDKIFH
+549 IIKRRGYNKMFYDT
-562 ESVLQADKGA
+562 VLQADKGV